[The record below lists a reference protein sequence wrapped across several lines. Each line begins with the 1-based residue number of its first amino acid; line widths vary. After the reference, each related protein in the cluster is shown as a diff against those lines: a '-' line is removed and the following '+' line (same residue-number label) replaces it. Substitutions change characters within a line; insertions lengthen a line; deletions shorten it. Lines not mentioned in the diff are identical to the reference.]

1 MSGWFHRLGV
11 ATLAV
16 ACCPALAGP
25 VGQSL
30 HSWSASVNGP
40 ALHGKGFRTV
50 SAPISPTGY
59 LPQSQGAITTVRWR
73 YSFSRTPPNELQ
85 AYLCNAQR
93 CVLLSGAE
101 GLTDAFSG
109 DDAAKGFV
117 FAFQVPGKGALMPV
131 LIGQSNELTVSF
143 R

>member
-1 MSGWFHRLGV
+1 MSNWPKRF
-11 ATLAV
+11 AAAALAV
-16 ACCPALAGP
+16 ACCPALAAPGGP
-25 VGQSL
+25 AL

-40 ALHGKGFRTV
+40 ALYSKGLRTV
-50 SAPISPTGY
+50 SVPISPTGY
-59 LPQSQGAITTVRWR
+59 LPQAQGAITTVRWR
-73 YSFSRTPPNELQ
+73 YSFSRTPPNALQ

-101 GLTDAFSG
+101 GLTEAFSG

-117 FAFQVPGKGALMPV
+117 FAFQVPGKGALTPV
-131 LIGQSNELTVSF
+131 LIGQANEVTVGF

>member
-1 MSGWFHRLGV
+1 M
-11 ATLAV
+11 AV
-16 ACCPALAGP
+16 GCWPALAAPG
-25 VGQSL
+25 GQTL

-40 ALHGKGFRTV
+40 ALYGKGLRTISV
-50 SAPISPTGY
+50 PISPTGY
-59 LPQSQGAITTVRWR
+59 LPQAQGAITTVRWR
-73 YSFSRTPPNELQ
+73 YRFSRTPPNELQ

-101 GLTDAFSG
+101 GLTEAFSG

-117 FAFQVPGKGALMPV
+117 FAFQVPGKGPLTPV
-131 LIGQSNELTVSF
+131 LIGQANEVTVGF

>member
-1 MSGWFHRLGV
+1 MSRWLKRLAA
-11 ATLAV
+11 ATLVV
-16 ACCPALAGP
+16 ACGPALAAPG
-25 VGQSL
+25 GQSL

-40 ALHGKGFRTV
+40 ALYGKGLRTV

-59 LPQSQGAITTVRWR
+59 LPQAEGAITTVRWR
-73 YSFSRTPPNELQ
+73 YRFSRTPPNELQ

-93 CVLLSGAE
+93 CVLLTGAE
-101 GLTDAFSG
+101 GLTEAFSG

-117 FAFQVPGKGALMPV
+117 FAFQVPGKGALTPV
-131 LIGQSNELTVSF
+131 LIGLANEVTVGF